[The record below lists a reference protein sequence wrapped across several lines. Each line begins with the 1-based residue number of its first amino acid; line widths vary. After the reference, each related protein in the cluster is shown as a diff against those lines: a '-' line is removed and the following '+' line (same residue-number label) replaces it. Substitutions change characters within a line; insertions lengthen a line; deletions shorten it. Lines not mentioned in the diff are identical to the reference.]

1 MKHKRL
7 KSHRDEFKDVT
18 ALIYPDLLTALERD
32 DIKEM
37 DVPERKRRLSRFAR
51 ENIYTPGGSP
61 HRMSALQSIME
72 LNKMDG
78 SYAPQR
84 HQHQHVVFEVVLVD
98 RTKKG
103 EDDNAI
109 KQEEKQR
116 ENEIIEGC
124 AT

>member
-18 ALIYPDLLTALERD
+18 ALIYPDLLPALERD

-51 ENIYTPGGSP
+51 ENVYTPGGSP

-103 EDDNAI
+103 EDDAPMQAEN
-109 KQEEKQR
+109 QEEL
-116 ENEIIEGC
+116 
-124 AT
+124 T